1 VAPDPVDG
9 SRPGEVEG
17 SHTVEVVGVRGVVV
31 VDPVVV
37 GTPMRELV
45 VEVRSAGSGLSLGS
59 WPEAPEVVVGA
70 PVEAVAPSVVG
81 TTVVVVDG
89 WMVVVVVV
97 LDGPVVVVAVSEVVG
112 GRVVVV
118 VDGPMVVEV
127 VVAVPEVVG
136 GRVVVVAG
144 SHTVGG
150 LELVVGWTSMVPGGL
165 PGRVVVGRRVVV
177 GCAGRKGWAGWWGAW
192 GARFL
197 QALGQRRS
205 LA

>member
-1 VAPDPVDG
+1 
-9 SRPGEVEG
+9 
-17 SHTVEVVGVRGVVV
+17 
-31 VDPVVV
+31 
-37 GTPMRELV
+37 
-45 VEVRSAGSGLSLGS
+45 
-59 WPEAPEVVVGA
+59 VVVGA

-97 LDGPVVVVAVSEVVG
+97 VDGPVVVVVAVSEVVG

-144 SHTVGG
+144 SHTVVRG

-177 GCAGRKGWAGWWGAW
+177 GCAGRKGWAGWWGA
-192 GARFL
+192 RFL